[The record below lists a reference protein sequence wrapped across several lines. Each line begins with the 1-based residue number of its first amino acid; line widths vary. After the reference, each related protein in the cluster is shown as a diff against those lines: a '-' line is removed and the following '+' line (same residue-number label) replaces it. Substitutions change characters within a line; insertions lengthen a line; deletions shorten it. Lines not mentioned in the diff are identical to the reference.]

1 MLVVYNG
8 VGGSGMT
15 ITDTGIGQ
23 SALRELSLSLRQLVG
38 EDSILHFAQQV
49 GIPDITLRKYLDG
62 VQPTADNRHPSSRHR
77 SESELDTD
85 RSGLTISEEV
95 ECGSAGFGGDSS
107 P

>member
-1 MLVVYNG
+1 
-8 VGGSGMT
+8 MT

-62 VQPTADNRHPSSRHR
+62 VQPTADNRH
-77 SESELDTD
+77 LAAAT
-85 RSGLTISEEV
+85 GVNLNWILTGQ
-95 ECGSAGFGGDSS
+95 GS
-107 P
+107 PYLRK